1 MRRLALRPALSLLA
15 FLAGLAAHAALA
27 GDPSVGLED
36 QVESVEYA
44 RRHEWHKLYEA
55 EWMSAGGAPR
65 RVYEE
70 VVCLRPDGTGGG
82 RLLELPGEEAVCEE
96 RGGGVHPPDGTY
108 ERFVKEHAVWTG
120 RNMSFVREIG
130 TPERAQAYVVDY
142 WLSHCQ

>member
-1 MRRLALRPALSLLA
+1 MWRLALRPALSLLA

-27 GDPSVGLED
+27 GDPSLGLED
-36 QVESVEYA
+36 QVPSVERA

-55 EWMSAGGAPR
+55 ETMSGGPG

-82 RLLELPGEEAVCEE
+82 RLLKLPGEEAVCEE
-96 RGGGVHPPDGTY
+96 RGGGIHPPDRTF
-108 ERFVKEHAVWTG
+108 ELFVKEHAAWTR

-130 TPERAQAYVVDY
+130 TPERARAYVVDY
-142 WLSHCQ
+142 WLSHPQ

>member
-1 MRRLALRPALSLLA
+1 MWRLALRPALSLLA

-27 GDPSVGLED
+27 SDPSVGLED
-36 QVESVEYA
+36 QVPSVERA

-55 EWMSAGGAPR
+55 ELMSSGAPG

-70 VVCLRPDGTGGG
+70 VFCLRPDGTHGG

-108 ERFVKEHAVWTG
+108 TSFIKEHAAWTPK
-120 RNMSFVREIG
+120 NLSFLREIG
-130 TPERAQAYVVDY
+130 TPERAKAYVVDY
-142 WLSHCQ
+142 WLSHRQ